1 MRDFFNK
8 SDLSRKN
15 AENIVSETLLNCDDG
30 ELYLENSKTETIVLD
45 DDKIKS
51 SNYNSDLG
59 YGLRAVTDEV
69 IAYSHSNEIS
79 KSSLS
84 QSSENLKSTLKSK
97 NGTYNHQ
104 IPKTNERFYE
114 DINPINE
121 KSLNSKL
128 ELLKEV
134 NNYIRSKGSLVKQVT
149 ANFLGEHK
157 AIEIIRSGGETLTDS
172 RPLIRFNVSVMLEK
186 NGKKETGV
194 YGVGGRDSYEEYL
207 KNDNWKKVCDEA
219 FRIAS
224 INLDSK
230 PAPAGQMKVVLGPG
244 WPAILIHEAIG
255 HGLEGDFNRKKT
267 SAFHNLM
274 GQKVASEGV
283 TIVDDGTLHQ
293 KRGSL
298 TIDDEGTPTEKTV
311 LIENGILKN
320 FMQDRLNAR
329 LMNTRSTGSGRRES
343 YKHVVLPR
351 MRNTM
356 MLNGKYTQEEMIK
369 SVDKGI
375 FAVSFGGGQVD
386 ITSGKFV
393 FNCTEA
399 YEIIN
404 GKIGFPIKGA
414 TLIGDGPS
422 ILKEVSLVGNNMML
436 DPGIGTCGKAGQG
449 VPVGVAQPSILIDK
463 MTVGG
468 TQL

>member
-1 MRDFFNK
+1 MSDFFTK
-8 SDLSRKN
+8 TDLSRKD
-15 AENIVSETLLNCDDG
+15 AESIISETLNNCDDG
-30 ELYLENSKTETIVLD
+30 ELYLENSKSESIVLD

-51 SNYNSDLG
+51 SSYSSDLG
-59 YGLRAVTDEV
+59 YGLRAVTGEV
-69 IAYSHSNEIS
+69 VAYSHSNEIS
-79 KSSLS
+79 KKSLK
-84 QSSENLKSTLKSK
+84 QSANNLSSTLKSQK
-97 NGTYNHQ
+97 GIYNHE
-104 IPKTNERFYE
+104 IPQSNEKFYK
-114 DINPINE
+114 DVNPIEE
-121 KSLNSKL
+121 KSLQSKL
-128 ELLKEV
+128 DLLKEV
-134 NNYIRSKGSLVKQVT
+134 NNYTRAKGGMVQQVT
-149 ANFLGEHK
+149 ASFAGEQK
-157 AIEIIRSGGETLTDS
+157 SIEIIRSGGEALTDV

-186 NGKKETGV
+186 NGRKETGV
-194 YGVGGRDSYEEYL
+194 YGIGGRQSYDDYL
-207 KNDNWKKVCDEA
+207 KNDNWKNVCEEA
-219 FRIAS
+219 LRIATV
-224 INLDSK
+224 NLDSK
-230 PAPAGQMKVVLGPG
+230 PAPAGEMKVVLGPG

-267 SAFHNLM
+267 SAFHDLM
-274 GQKVASEGV
+274 GQKVASKGV
-283 TIVDDGTLHQ
+283 TIIDDGTID
-293 KRGSL
+293 KRRGSL
-298 TIDDEGTPTEKTV
+298 TIDDEGTPTERTV

-329 LMNTRSTGSGRRES
+329 LMGTRSTGSGRREN
-343 YKHVVLPR
+343 YKHIVLPR

-356 MLNGKYTQEEMIK
+356 MLSGKQTQDEMIK

-399 YEIIN
+399 YEINN
-404 GKIGFPIKGA
+404 GKIGSPIKGA

-422 ILKEVSLVGNNMML
+422 ILKEVSMVGNDMMM

-468 TQL
+468 TKL

>member
-1 MRDFFNK
+1 MSNLLK
-8 SDLSRKN
+8 NTNLSVNTADK
-15 AENIVSETLLNCDDG
+15 IISETLHKCDDG
-30 ELYLENSKTETIVLD
+30 ELYLEDTKFETVTLD
-45 DDKIKS
+45 DNKIKS
-51 SNYNSDLG
+51 SNYSSDLG
-59 YGLRAVTDEV
+59 FGFRAISNEV
-69 IAYSHSNEIS
+69 VAYSHSNELS
-79 KSSLS
+79 KDSLKNS
-84 QSSENLKSTLKSK
+84 AKSLQSTLKSK
-97 NGTYNHQ
+97 KGTYNHE
-104 IPKTNERFYE
+104 IPNTNNHFY
-114 DINPINE
+114 DSINPIE
-121 KSLNSKL
+121 QKTLDEKL
-128 ELLKEV
+128 EVLNKVNDFLRKKE
-134 NNYIRSKGSLVKQVT
+134 SSVKQVT
-149 ANFLGEHK
+149 ATFSGEQK
-157 AIEIIRSGGETLTDS
+157 SIEIIRSGGESLIDV

-186 NGKKETGV
+186 NGRKETGV
-194 YGVGGRDSYEEYL
+194 YGIGGRQSYDDYL
-207 KNDNWKKVCDEA
+207 KNDNWKNVCEEA
-219 FRIAS
+219 LRIAS
-224 INLDSK
+224 VNLDSK
-230 PAPAGQMKVVLGPG
+230 PAPAGEMKVVLGPG

-267 SAFHNLM
+267 SAFHDLM

-283 TIVDDGTLHQ
+283 TIVDDGTID
-293 KRGSL
+293 KRRGSL
-298 TIDDEGTPTEKTV
+298 NIDDEGTPTEKTV

-329 LMNTRSTGSGRRES
+329 LMSTRSTGSGRRES

-356 MLNGKYTQEEMIK
+356 MLSGKNTQDEMIK

-399 YEIIN
+399 YEINN
-404 GKIGFPIKGA
+404 GKIGSPIKGA

-422 ILKEVSLVGNNMML
+422 ILKEVSMVGNDMMM

-468 TQL
+468 TKL